1 MVSLSTQNLSDI
13 TDISFQANEAESMD
27 DLRKQIVDIAHR
39 AFESTSTIFWL
50 TDEDNRMID
59 PVMRDIQNQFLL
71 PYKSYYFKQNP
82 FDPINIDL
90 RQRSSVL
97 MEQLISFKNFQKTEY
112 YNDFLKPQAI
122 HRQMAIYI
130 RQGNKL
136 KGVLGMHRS
145 VKKSFG
151 EKFLFMGD
159 MIAGQMTA
167 AFEKLSLME
176 ELGKT
181 KDFLKM
187 IQTNTA
193 TGMILLDE
201 NRRCIF
207 SNTKADQICSRLA
220 RTYAPF
226 EFSGNEPGL
235 IPGILFEDCRKTMD
249 SPMVFKQ
256 KTLSLGPGESYFIKC
271 QSIDRKISG
280 ASKIF
285 FMVTLEDDRSIH
297 QMNEAMLKDRFGLTR
312 REIEII
318 SYICKGFTNLEI
330 ADTLFISQGTVKNHL
345 KHIFAK
351 TCANSRTH
359 LIHKAVFLNKK
370 P

>member
-1 MVSLSTQNLSDI
+1 MISLSAQNLSDL
-13 TDISFQANEAESMD
+13 TDISFQASEAACMD
-27 DLRKQIVDIAHR
+27 DLRKQVVDLVHT
-39 AFESTSTIFWL
+39 AFKSTSTIFWL
-50 TDEDNRMID
+50 TDEDNMMID

-82 FDPINIDL
+82 FDPINISL
-90 RQRSSVL
+90 HHRPSVL
-97 MEQLISFKNFQKTEY
+97 MEQLICVEDFHKTEY
-112 YNDFLKPQAI
+112 YNDFLKRQTI

-151 EKFLFMGD
+151 KKFLFMGD
-159 MIAGQMTA
+159 MVAGRLTA
-167 AFEKLSLME
+167 AFEKLSLKE

-181 KDFLKM
+181 KDLLKM
-187 IQTNTA
+187 IRANTA
-193 TGMILLDE
+193 SGMILLDE

-207 SNTKADQICSRLA
+207 SNTRADQICSRLA
-220 RTYAPF
+220 GKYCPADL
-226 EFSGNEPGL
+226 SGKAKVL
-235 IPGILFEDCRKTMD
+235 IPAIIIEDCRKDTGAPLLFRQRKISV
-249 SPMVFKQ
+249 SPD
-256 KTLSLGPGESYFIKC
+256 EIYRIKC
-271 QSIDRKISG
+271 RSIDRKISG
-280 ASKIF
+280 HDKDLFI
-285 FMVTLEDDRSIH
+285 VTLEDDCAIH
-297 QMNEAMLKDRFGLTR
+297 QMNGAALKEQFGLTP

-351 TCANSRTH
+351 TCATSRTH
-359 LIHKAVFLNKK
+359 LIHKVLFSKK
-370 P
+370 G